1 MRFKP
6 MVEFSKLAQKFF
18 YVFVLTL
25 VSFPCPIAIA
35 VGASDG
41 RVIVSCAGEQYLH
54 ARIDELQNR
63 QHRIDEE
70 LQWLLKERDECERN
84 LRFLRH
90 DLDVFRNGVG

>member
-1 MRFKP
+1 

-18 YVFVLTL
+18 HVFMLSL
-25 VSFPCPIAIA
+25 LFFPCPMALA
-35 VGASDG
+35 VGSSDG
-41 RVIVSCAGEQYLH
+41 RAIVCCAGERYLH

-63 QHRIDEE
+63 QDRINEE

-90 DLDVFRNGVG
+90 DLDVIRNGVG